1 MKGCNVDLQEAAR
14 LQSDDAAALQAQ
26 RLARVGRRVTMLE
39 EVRREIDA
47 AYQRGYDDGNSGGAG
62 VFTGLFVGASVVG
75 VLCYIGN
82 ALGLF

>member
-14 LQSDDAAALQAQ
+14 LQSDEAASRLQRARR
-26 RLARVGRRVTMLE
+26 RLALLE
-39 EVRREIDA
+39 VSRKEIDA

-62 VFTGLFVGASVVG
+62 VFTGLFVGGSVVG
-75 VLCYIGN
+75 LLCYIGN